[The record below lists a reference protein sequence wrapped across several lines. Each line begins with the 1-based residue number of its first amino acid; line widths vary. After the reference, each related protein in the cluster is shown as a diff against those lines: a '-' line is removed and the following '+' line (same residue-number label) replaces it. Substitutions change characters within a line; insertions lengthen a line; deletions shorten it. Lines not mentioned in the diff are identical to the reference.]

1 MSLGESPEAVSLM
14 ITCRDKNPRNQWSAM
29 LVSMDSSVGPTL
41 LTPQVPQQ
49 RVQFE
54 ASEVGGGGKHG
65 ARSVWRGFEGAGQ
78 GDGARAYGEEADED
92 GAQDEHDHQEDEER
106 GLGVDVRSHQAHQ
119 QTQQGDGRGVK
130 QRIPVARR
138 QHLVVRECGAI

>member
-1 MSLGESPEAVSLM
+1 MTGRQSRRHSGFSGQRRQTRRL
-14 ITCRDKNPRNQWSAM
+14 
-29 LVSMDSSVGPTL
+29 L

-49 RVQFE
+49 RAQFE
-54 ASEVGGGGKHG
+54 AGEVGGGGKRG
-65 ARSVWRGFEGAGQ
+65 ARAVGRRLEGAGQ
-78 GDGARAYGEEADED
+78 GDGAGADGEEADED

-130 QRIPVARR
+130 QRVPVARR
-138 QHLVVRECGAI
+138 QDLVGRERNAI

>member
-1 MSLGESPEAVSLM
+1 MECHAG
-14 ITCRDKNPRNQWSAM
+14 CYGYK
-29 LVSMDSSVGPTL
+29 PTL

-54 ASEVGGGGKHG
+54 ASEVGGGGKRG
-65 ARSVWRGFEGAGQ
+65 ARSVVRRVEGVGQ

-92 GAQDEHDHQEDEER
+92 GGQDEHDDQEDEESS
-106 GLGVDVRSHQAHQ
+106 LGVDVRSHQAHQ
-119 QTQQGDGRGVK
+119 HAQQGDDRGVK

-138 QHLVVRECGAI
+138 QDVVGRERGAI